1 MNNYQ
6 ADPIQDI
13 INIVNRIGGI
23 TDFLSIY
30 PMDKGLEEFYKDL
43 LQFTSSSDSGLNES
57 EKQLF
62 SDLEIAIHL
71 YLEKF
76 ETNCLYY
83 VNNDKM
89 LDEGDLDEFRHDW
102 EQSKTG
108 KETFKESSI
117 RRYKTYTDFYK
128 YELHDSDLILSK
140 YQDAVHPLINA
151 MIAES
156 LMNGGYYQDALSFLA
171 NGLNYSLRYPH
182 LYWHNKF
189 GMIGCVKNLWILLLM
204 ITYRKNYRASSQNEY
219 YWERIE
225 YKVNEI
231 LYMSLTRAID
241 MAPDLAQTCDLLS
254 NRAELFWVK
263 HNGAIS
269 MPRRNMGM
277 AIFANAGFPMA
288 TMEVQYLADKKY
300 AFERACR
307 INSSLGGVFCE
318 KLNESSMMYR
328 YGDSRPNLSDITP
341 MSINDDVSYDDLK
354 VMAIHRADA
363 VACKIYKNF
372 SNHVLE
378 FSSPEIQEL
387 IINLREVYYNISP
400 KDDFFEIFNALEQVF
415 NKKHYVRIADLLT
428 CMKTIEPKCGK
439 YECFNHILQNI
450 QNCNM
455 DYVGKGLLDSILEN
469 YRKIERNFN
478 WGTEEN
484 TTITDIFKN
493 DGKKEYHD
501 IGIDETDASAS
512 YDDQGNLFK

>member
-1 MNNYQ
+1 MSDFQ
-6 ADPIQDI
+6 TDQIQNI
-13 INIVNRIGGI
+13 INIVNGI
-23 TDFLSIY
+23 DGIADFLSNY
-30 PMDKGLEEFYKDL
+30 PMDKGLEVFYKDL
-43 LQFTSSSDSGLNES
+43 LQFKSSSDTGLTES
-57 EKQLF
+57 EKKIF

-71 YLEKF
+71 YLERF
-76 ETNCLYY
+76 EINCLYY
-83 VNNDKM
+83 INNDKI
-89 LDEGDLDEFRHDW
+89 LDEDDLDEFRQDW

-117 RRYKTYTDFYK
+117 HRYKTYTESFK
-128 YELHDSDLILSK
+128 YEFHDSDFILSK
-140 YQDAVHPLINA
+140 YQNAVHPLINA
-151 MIAES
+151 IIAES
-156 LMNGGYYQDALSFLA
+156 LMNGGYYQDALSYLA

-189 GMIGCVKNLWILLLM
+189 GMIGCVKNLWNLLWM
-204 ITYRKNYRASSQNEY
+204 ITYRRNYHASSQNEC

-225 YKVNEI
+225 YKVNEM

-269 MPRRNMGM
+269 MPRLNMGM
-277 AIFANAGFPMA
+277 AIFANAGFPFA

-307 INSSLGGVFCE
+307 IDGSLGGLFLD
-318 KLNESSMMYR
+318 KFNESLMMYR
-328 YGDSRPNLSDITP
+328 YGDLRPNLSDITP

-372 SNHVLE
+372 SNHILE
-378 FSSPEIQEL
+378 FSLQEIQEL

-400 KDDFFEIFNALEQVF
+400 KDEFFEIFNALGQVF
-415 NKKHYVRIADLLT
+415 YNKHSVRIADLLT

-439 YECFNHILQNI
+439 YECFNHILQI
-450 QNCNM
+450 IRNCNM
-455 DYVGKGLLDSILEN
+455 DYVGKGLLDSILED
-469 YRKIERNFN
+469 YRKIERHFN

-493 DGKKEYHD
+493 DGKKECHD

>member
-62 SDLEIAIHL
+62 SDLEIAVHL

-156 LMNGGYYQDALSFLA
+156 L
-171 NGLNYSLRYPH
+171 
-182 LYWHNKF
+182 
-189 GMIGCVKNLWILLLM
+189 
-204 ITYRKNYRASSQNEY
+204 
-219 YWERIE
+219 
-225 YKVNEI
+225 
-231 LYMSLTRAID
+231 
-241 MAPDLAQTCDLLS
+241 
-254 NRAELFWVK
+254 
-263 HNGAIS
+263 
-269 MPRRNMGM
+269 
-277 AIFANAGFPMA
+277 
-288 TMEVQYLADKKY
+288 
-300 AFERACR
+300 
-307 INSSLGGVFCE
+307 
-318 KLNESSMMYR
+318 NESSMMYR

-378 FSSPEIQEL
+378 FSLQEIQEL